1 MSMAKR
7 KISQWWFAGLAAMFP
22 AGVLIPPSAL
32 ALAARQGGDGVRD
45 GYGRAMLALIVLG
58 GLCALGS
65 VVALLVAWCAAVL
78 NARLLPDRR
87 WYSAL
92 LLGGIAGILTTPLLG
107 LGVLIFGSVMT
118 AYLVAGPDGVAA
130 QPSATIPTKRVITRW
145 SGGGWGLAGIGLFVA
160 LLVPILTGRG
170 LPLHGVLWPSLATTS
185 AGYSVAVAG
194 AIIVGAA
201 WWAAIFNAHLLERQ
215 DLVPA
220 AALDRSRRR
229 PNHAPARLRGA
240 DLARVALCLCPAGA
254 GRTDRRRS
262 TDSRAHLD
270 TDVTRAGGERTA
282 HTAARSI
289 APGRHRPL
297 PHLSAATATGANAGS
312 RPARPRRHVQ
322 QRSSSANLLRGG
334 YLLPQIFSCWAVS
347 PAS

>member
-22 AGVLIPPSAL
+22 AGVLIPSSAL

-92 LLGGIAGILTTPLLG
+92 LWGGIAGILMTPLLG

-201 WWAAIFNAHLLERQ
+201 WWAAIFNAHLLADKTWFRR
-215 DLVPA
+215 LRWTGVA
-220 AALDRSRRR
+220 AALTMPLLGFGALILLVSLSAYVRR
-229 PNHAPARLRGA
+229 APDGLT
-240 DLARVALCLCPAGA
+240 AGA
-254 GRTDRRRS
+254 LQTRVPTLTRT
-262 TDSRAHLD
+262 
-270 TDVTRAGGERTA
+270 
-282 HTAARSI
+282 
-289 APGRHRPL
+289 
-297 PHLSAATATGANAGS
+297 
-312 RPARPRRHVQ
+312 
-322 QRSSSANLLRGG
+322 
-334 YLLPQIFSCWAVS
+334 
-347 PAS
+347 

>member
-7 KISQWWFAGLAAMFP
+7 KISQWWLAGLAAMFP
-22 AGVLIPPSAL
+22 AGVLIPSSAL

-92 LLGGIAGILTTPLLG
+92 LWDGIAGILTTPLLG

-145 SGGGWGLAGIGLFVA
+145 SGRGWGLVGIGLHVA
-160 LLVPILTGRG
+160 FLVPILTGRG
-170 LPLHGVLWPSLATTS
+170 LPLHGVLWQSLATTS
-185 AGYSVAVAG
+185 AGCSVAVAG

-220 AALDRSRRR
+220 AALDRSRRH

-254 GRTDRRRS
+254 GRTDRRRA
-262 TDSRAHLD
+262 TDLRANLD
-270 TDVTRAGGERTA
+270 TDVTLEGGERTA
-282 HTAARSI
+282 HTAARLI
-289 APGRHRPL
+289 APGPYRPL
-297 PHLSAATATGANAGS
+297 PHLSAATLTGANAGS
-312 RPARPRRHVQ
+312 RPAPAPCAI
-322 QRSSSANLLRGG
+322 RSPSSANLLRGG

-347 PAS
+347 PAP